1 MSDLD
6 RYKDKGK
13 VLAYR
18 KKYNQ
23 DNYRNVLLTFNKE
36 KDKELL
42 EELDNAK
49 SKTELVRKWRNC
61 NKLSK

>member
-23 DNYRNVLLTFNKE
+23 DKYRNVLLTFSKE

-49 SKTELVRKWRNC
+49 SKTELVRKWRNS
-61 NKLSK
+61 NKFPK

>member
-6 RYKDKGK
+6 RYKDKDK
-13 VLAYR
+13 VLKYR

-23 DNYRNVLLTFNKE
+23 DKYRNVLLTFSKE

>member
-6 RYKDKGK
+6 RYKDKDK

-23 DNYRNVLLTFNKE
+23 DKYRNVLLTFNKD